1 MQKLIVV
8 IIMKKIL
15 IIGLIF
21 MVSSCAATFKS
32 GLNALGVK
40 IDDRKHIKLD
50 IKPKI
55 LDIKIVLS
63 KLEPVFC

>member
-1 MQKLIVV
+1 MIV
-8 IIMKKIL
+8 IIMQKIL

-32 GLNALGVK
+32 VLNALGVK
-40 IDDRKHIKLD
+40 IDDRKNIKLD